1 MKLIRKRITYANVMS
16 SLAVFLV
23 LGGATAFAASK
34 ISSGQIKRNAITG
47 AKIKNGAVNFKKLAK
62 GTGVVAI
69 AKGGPI
75 AANQGTG
82 TAQIDIPLSGKTKFT
97 PKSGV
102 VDQLNV
108 EVRGSLKSVGAV
120 ACDAEVLPYVNGFP
134 WRVSDGFIDVF
145 APTVPPSTT
154 FPNGMPL
161 GSETGPV
168 GLTTPGTPVTITAK
182 LIGSA
187 ANCTADST
195 VSVVLAVTQAK

>member
-16 SLAVFLV
+16 SIAVFLV

-75 AANQGTG
+75 AANQGTS
-82 TAQIDIPLSGKTKFT
+82 TAPIDIPLSGKTKFT
-97 PKSGV
+97 PPPGV
-102 VDQLNV
+102 VDQVNV
-108 EVRGSLKSVGAV
+108 EVRGSLKGVAATACGATV
-120 ACDAEVLPYVNGFP
+120 EPQINGNPWEVSNGFIS
-134 WRVSDGFIDVF
+134 VSG
-145 APTVPPSTT
+145 PSTPPSPTA
-154 FPNGMPL
+154 PNGFPL

-168 GLTTPGTPVTITAK
+168 GLTTPRTPVTIGAK

-187 ANCTADST
+187 TNCTADST
-195 VSVVLAVTQAK
+195 VSVVIAVTQAK